1 MCVDTRPAN
10 GSVVE
15 IRDGRETDLLCQ
27 FTVPFGNEVV
37 GSVRWFLNQSEAEE
51 TQVQGIELAIDNRTR
66 VDEREEGLVISST
79 LTLLVTVADLPID
92 LVSGRISCF
101 LDNEPNPFGLFNAIL
116 VLRTG

>member
-1 MCVDTRPAN
+1 M
-10 GSVVE
+10 VE

-37 GSVRWFLNQSEAEE
+37 GSVRWFLNQLEAEE
-51 TQVQGIELAIDNRTR
+51 TQVQGIELAIDNR

-116 VLRTG
+116 VLRNG